1 MNSSHQYIGVLCQ
14 QAEHFTTKNSANK
27 PKAVHSMRVSLSVEI
42 SYLDQQKFELLP
54 LTNVPFGSPENKLDS
69 NSVYR
74 IEPMPFGGY
83 LTFDIGS
90 VSYIVGSGS
99 SKTKY

>member
-1 MNSSHQYIGVLCQ
+1 
-14 QAEHFTTKNSANK
+14 
-27 PKAVHSMRVSLSVEI
+27 MRVSLSVEI

-69 NSVYR
+69 NSIYR

-83 LTFDIGS
+83 LAFDIGS
-90 VSYIVGSGS
+90 VSYIVGSGPLK
-99 SKTKY
+99 SKYTIQLQSANHITAF